1 MEPSG
6 PIFGCM
12 EGPALA
18 FKMLVLIAIVMAI
31 YRRFERVHAPFPDFE
46 RFIKTQPVLV
56 AIRSRDAGPIAAR
69 IRAALDGD
77 RAFAGT
83 GERPWPFYALR
94 LAVDVSPGL
103 VVIRTHDCALLRV
116 EGSDPP
122 QLLTIVR
129 DAIDGHD
136 AEVWVHGAAWVDL
149 DHGVRSPSGW
159 MVSDALTACE
169 EVPSWVEPRSE
180 LTALRDVAHVS
191 DARRNLER
199 LDVAHVLHRR

>member
-1 MEPSG
+1 
-6 PIFGCM
+6 M

-46 RFIKTQPVLV
+46 RFIKSQPVLV
-56 AIRSRDAGPIAAR
+56 AIRSRDASEIAAR
-69 IRAALDGD
+69 IRAALEGD

-103 VVIRTHDCALLRV
+103 VVIRTRDCALLRV
-116 EGSDPP
+116 EGNDPP
-122 QLLTIVR
+122 QLLSIVR
-129 DAIDGHD
+129 DAIAGHE
-136 AEVWVHGAAWVDL
+136 AEVWVHGTVWVDL
-149 DHGVRSPSGW
+149 DDGVRAPNGW
-159 MVSDALTACE
+159 WLGDALTPSE
-169 EVPSWVEPRSE
+169 EVPGWLPGRSE
-180 LTALRDVAHVS
+180 LAALGDVAHVG
-191 DARRNLER
+191 DAGRDLER